1 MKEEQTTRPW
11 AVAVRMLLVIAVMAS
26 FVLASTAQAA
36 QHDTEGRRVIPMGRT
51 VGIKLFSDGV
61 MVVGFSEVSA
71 AGGGH
76 HHAYQQR
83 GSGHHRRGP
92 KRSAAGRR

>member
-61 MVVGFSEVSA
+61 LVVGLCRTKQLEESVGKGRSGEV
-71 AGGGH
+71 
-76 HHAYQQR
+76 
-83 GSGHHRRGP
+83 
-92 KRSAAGRR
+92 

>member
-1 MKEEQTTRPW
+1 
-11 AVAVRMLLVIAVMAS
+11 MLLVIAVMAS

-71 AGGGH
+71 AGGSSAPAVNAVCG
-76 HHAYQQR
+76 R
-83 GSGHHRRGP
+83 GTSSRISTARKWTP
-92 KRSAAGRR
+92 SKRSKAFCSRSAVKK

>member
-1 MKEEQTTRPW
+1 
-11 AVAVRMLLVIAVMAS
+11 MLLVIAVMAS

-61 MVVGFSEVSA
+61 MVVGFSEVAA
-71 AGGGH
+71 AGGSS
-76 HHAYQQR
+76 APATAR
-83 GSGHHRRGP
+83 KWTPS
-92 KRSAAGRR
+92 KRSKAFCSRSAVKK

>member
-1 MKEEQTTRPW
+1 MKEEQTTRLW

-61 MVVGFSEVSA
+61 MCGLFR
-71 AGGGH
+71 GGGCRR
-76 HHAYQQR
+76 QQR
-83 GSGHHRRGP
+83 PRP
-92 KRSAAGRR
+92 